1 MRLFLYS
8 LVMLIP
14 ASDGAVYMIPRDQD
28 LPQKVVRLEERFHK
42 AWHQGDFDLIAQLLP
57 QAERLESQLLK
68 TLEDPRKTD
77 REKEGLLSLLEI
89 TGGLRHNA
97 ARLVSSRS
105 LRHRPEPRI
114 EHLPDPKLIS
124 INPQED
130 GHAIITG
137 APGAAGDA
145 RARVVRVVNLFT
157 ADQAAALV
165 RHDGS
170 FKVWLVAPPGSSLQI
185 STSMH
190 EDLPEELRRGLASPW
205 GLDLTNLR
213 EEFQGILQGDR
224 SCSPGLILPVKRK
237 TLAAQDEAC
246 FVKKLGKERW
256 LFGTARL
263 LRKRFDPGELGEVAI
278 TLSIRCE
285 SEEAIYDLIE
295 RRVDVHCGL
304 TPLFDSTGNH
314 MSAMRLLATH
324 VLTPT
329 GLPIETQTDLV
340 GRRDDR
346 GHIDIEPGPKGS
358 RRASGRLNSAGGACR
373 AV

>member
-1 MRLFLYS
+1 
-8 LVMLIP
+8 
-14 ASDGAVYMIPRDQD
+14 
-28 LPQKVVRLEERFHK
+28 
-42 AWHQGDFDLIAQLLP
+42 
-57 QAERLESQLLK
+57 
-68 TLEDPRKTD
+68 
-77 REKEGLLSLLEI
+77 
-89 TGGLRHNA
+89 
-97 ARLVSSRS
+97 
-105 LRHRPEPRI
+105 
-114 EHLPDPKLIS
+114 
-124 INPQED
+124 
-130 GHAIITG
+130 
-137 APGAAGDA
+137 
-145 RARVVRVVNLFT
+145 
-157 ADQAAALV
+157 
-165 RHDGS
+165 
-170 FKVWLVAPPGSSLQI
+170 
-185 STSMH
+185 MH

-346 GHIDIEPGPKGS
+346 GHIDIEPGPQGVEM
-358 RRASGRLNSAGGACR
+358 RIR
-373 AV
+373 AVEFGRWRMQGRVAKVLLSLRFEIPHNAPWGTYSLNGHFHPRRR